1 MIGAQSASSSGGAGR
16 SKGPA
21 QSGNGPAQSGK
32 TTVQRGDTTGQ
43 DEKIRAALVKRDLS
57 VDLTRALCLLAVVA
71 IHTCM
76 LGISVDAEGG
86 IHIEDPLTGLWFFAV
101 GTWFGQVMPLFFLL
115 GGFAGFYAMRGVE
128 RRGESFRHFLRIR
141 ILRLGQSAALFYTV
155 IAVVFTLLVAA
166 GLPEDL
172 VTAALRGAGLMLWF
186 MAAFLICQGFIRFQY
201 RLVRGPSAKPALLA
215 CLVFLLLAAGVD
227 AARFFTTGGEGEG
240 FAQWFDGDF
249 NQLGLL
255 NLWTVWP
262 LLQLLGMM
270 LARGFFEAIPRWGW
284 ALVSVAGFLTTAAL
298 ARWTYY
304 SDDMLTNL
312 NPPTVPLISIGVMQL
327 GLFQLLRPGLR
338 WAAQT
343 APGRVIMGAV
353 GPRAMNLYLWHLLVM
368 IGVNGLCLL
377 IGFLPAPGGGVWWL
391 SRIPVFL
398 LVVLV
403 TLALVWK
410 LAVLER
416 GSLGGNVPVPLIW
429 VALFAAA
436 LPNIAVTRMG
446 MDLSLAWAGTG
457 MTVAAVLMVRPA
469 WLDRT
474 VGRLRG

>member
-1 MIGAQSASSSGGAGR
+1 
-16 SKGPA
+16 
-21 QSGNGPAQSGK
+21 
-32 TTVQRGDTTGQ
+32 
-43 DEKIRAALVKRDLS
+43 
-57 VDLTRALCLLAVVA
+57 
-71 IHTCM
+71 
-76 LGISVDAEGG
+76 
-86 IHIEDPLTGLWFFAV
+86 
-101 GTWFGQVMPLFFLL
+101 
-115 GGFAGFYAMRGVE
+115 MRGVE

-155 IAVVFTLLVAA
+155 IAVVFTILVAA

-201 RLVRGPSAKPALLA
+201 RLVKGPSAKPALLA
-215 CLVFLLLAAGVD
+215 CLAFLLLAAGVD

-284 ALVSVAGFLTTAAL
+284 VLVAVAGFLTTAAL

-377 IGFLPAPGGGVWWL
+377 IGFLPAPAGGLWWL

-398 LVVLV
+398 LVVVV

-416 GSLGGNVPVPLIW
+416 GSLGGKVPVPLIW

-446 MDLSLAWAGTG
+446 MDLTLAWAGAI
-457 MTVAAVLMVRPA
+457 MTTAAVLMVRPA
-469 WLDRT
+469 WLDR
-474 VGRLRG
+474 VLGRLRG